1 MIALPL
7 RSSSTPSPLT
17 LPSAWSTP
25 GAVRTRSSSEDGIVG
40 GDWKSSSTA
49 TLAVTVTSTPF
60 WARSN
65 RSLNE
70 ASIVSVNTNVPAT
83 KATPST
89 TAKPVRTVRSLRA
102 QRPFSA
108 IFSIS
113 GSSRDVPAGR
123 PAAGSARQGRRTG
136 AMLVA
141 LPGPR
146 TPHGG
151 DRRSPIAGGMLRE
164 GPLLVGRP
172 QELDDGVG
180 GGLLGVVDTL
190 AVAQDDDAIGDRS
203 RMRVVRDHDH
213 GLPEV
218 VDRVAQQVEHLVGG
232 LRVEVAGRLVGEHDG
247 RPVDQRA
254 GHRHALLLAAGE
266 LGGSMGQAVA
276 EADGVDQ
283 LVVPVL

>member
-89 TAKPVRTVRSLRA
+89 TANPVRTVRSLRA

-108 IFSIS
+108 ILSTS
-113 GSSRDVPAGR
+113 
-123 PAAGSARQGRRTG
+123 
-136 AMLVA
+136 
-141 LPGPR
+141 
-146 TPHGG
+146 
-151 DRRSPIAGGMLRE
+151 
-164 GPLLVGRP
+164 VGRP
-172 QELDDGVG
+172 QQLDDGVG
-180 GGLLGVVDTL
+180 GGLLRVVDDLT
-190 AVAQDDDAIGDRS
+190 VAQDDDPVGDGR
-203 RMRVVRDHDH
+203 RVRVVGDHDH
-213 GLPEV
+213 GLAEV
-218 VDRVAQQVEHLVGG
+218 VDRVAQQAEDLVGG
-232 LRVEVAGRLVGEHDG
+232 LRVQVAGRLVGEHD
-247 RPVDQRA
+247 RRTVDQRA
-254 GHRHALLLAAGE
+254 RHGDALLLAAGE
-266 LGGSMGQAVA
+266 LGRAVREPVGQ
-276 EADGVDQ
+276 ADGVDQ
-283 LVVPVL
+283 LVVPLGVGLATGQ

>member
-102 QRPFSA
+102 QSPRMATRSTSGHRLHQVEHALGVLRLAVVDDLA
-108 IFSIS
+108 IAQHDDPV
-113 GSSRDVPAGR
+113 GVRG
-123 PAAGSARQGRRTG
+123 GRR
-136 AMLVA
+136 V
-141 LPGPR
+141 
-146 TPHGG
+146 
-151 DRRSPIAGGMLRE
+151 
-164 GPLLVGRP
+164 VG
-172 QELDDGVG
+172 
-180 GGLLGVVDTL
+180 
-190 AVAQDDDAIGDRS
+190 
-203 RMRVVRDHDH
+203 DHDH
-213 GLPEV
+213 RLAEV
-218 VDRVAQQVEHLVGG
+218 VRGVAQELQDLLGG
-232 LRVEVAGRLVGEHDG
+232 LGIQVAGRHVGEHHG
-247 RPVDQRA
+247 RA
-254 GHRHALLLAAGE
+254 
-266 LGGSMGQAVA
+266 
-276 EADGVDQ
+276 
-283 LVVPVL
+283 